1 MRTLRDQARMV
12 LFFTPWLSIPLA
24 LLGLALVVLTPVA
37 VLVPWGW
44 LTILVA
50 IGGAGALALWLR
62 PRYRLS
68 ILDSSPLGVFYWLH
82 RRT

>member
-1 MRTLRDQARMV
+1 MRTLRDQTRMV

-68 ILDSSPLGVFYWLH
+68 ILDSSPLGVFYWLQ
-82 RRT
+82 RR

>member
-1 MRTLRDQARMV
+1 MRTLRDQTRMV
-12 LFFTPWLSIPLA
+12 LFFTPWLSIPLT
-24 LLGLALVVLTPVA
+24 LLGLALVVLTPIA

-68 ILDSSPLGVFYWLH
+68 ILDSSPLGVFYWLQ
-82 RRT
+82 RR

>member
-1 MRTLRDQARMV
+1 MRTLRDQTRMV

-50 IGGAGALALWLR
+50 IGAAGALALWLR

-68 ILDSSPLGVFYWLH
+68 ILDSSPLGVFYWLQ
-82 RRT
+82 RR

>member
-1 MRTLRDQARMV
+1 MRTLRDQTRMV

-44 LTILVA
+44 LTSLVA
-50 IGGAGALALWLR
+50 IGAAGALALWLR

-68 ILDSSPLGVFYWLH
+68 ILDSSPLGVFYWLQ
-82 RRT
+82 RR

>member
-1 MRTLRDQARMV
+1 MRTLRDQTRMV

-24 LLGLALVVLTPVA
+24 LLGLALAVLTPVA

-68 ILDSSPLGVFYWLH
+68 ILDSSPLGVFYWLQ
-82 RRT
+82 RR